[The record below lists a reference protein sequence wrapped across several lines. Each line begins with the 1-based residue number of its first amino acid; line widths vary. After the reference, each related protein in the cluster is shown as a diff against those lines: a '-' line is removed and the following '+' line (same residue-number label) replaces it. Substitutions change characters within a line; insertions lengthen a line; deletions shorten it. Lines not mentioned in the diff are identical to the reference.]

1 MRPFL
6 EAFVGLFFTLL
17 CAVILSGVL
26 GLAYILIVEG

>member
-1 MRPFL
+1 MRQDL
-6 EAFVGLFFTLL
+6 DALVGLFFALL